1 MMQLQTT
8 ISNKVSCSGIGLHTG
23 NKTTICFK
31 PADENAG
38 IKFIRKDLPG
48 TPVVKADISGVVD
61 TARGTSLGKS
71 DIKVHTVEHV
81 LAAAAGLG
89 IDNMLIELSS
99 NEPPV
104 VDGSALPFVEA
115 LERAGIVQQKV
126 PKKFFEV
133 KEPVWVSENGSSLV
147 ALPSKDFR
155 ISFTIGYNHPV
166 LNSQFASV
174 IITPES
180 FKGEIASAR
189 TFCFLE
195 EVEMLQKEGLIKGGS
210 LENAV
215 VIGDEALLNDKLRF
229 ENEFVMH
236 KILDLIGDLYLLGQP
251 LKAHVIAIKS
261 GHSLNIELVKRLK
274 KMGGLVDDDDTETKT
289 SLDIDE
295 IKKILPHRYPFL
307 LIDRI
312 TKIEGNKK
320 IVGIKNV
327 TANESFFQGHF
338 PDYPIMPGVLIVEAM
353 AQVGGIL
360 LLRKKENRGK
370 TPFFAKMDNV
380 KLRRPVRPGDQL
392 VIEVKVI
399 KAKSRVGRIMAKASV
414 NREIVCEA
422 ELTSIIQ

>member
-1 MMQLQTT
+1 MQLQTT
-8 ISNKVSCSGIGLHTG
+8 ISNEAICEGIGLHTG
-23 NKTTICFK
+23 NKTTIYFK
-31 PADENAG
+31 PADENTG
-38 IKFIRKDLPG
+38 IKFIRKDLPER
-48 TPVVKADISGVVD
+48 PIVKADIGGVVD

-71 DIKVHTVEHV
+71 DMKVHTVEHV

-89 IDNMLIELSS
+89 IDNMLVELSS

-104 VDGSALPFVEA
+104 LDGSALPFIEA
-115 LERAGIVQQKV
+115 LEGAKLVQQKA

-133 KEPVWVSENGSSLV
+133 KEPVYVSENGSSLV

-155 ISFTIGYNHPV
+155 ISFTIDYNHPV

-180 FKGEIASAR
+180 FREEIASAR

-195 EVEMLQKEGLIKGGS
+195 EVEMLQKEGLGKGGS
-210 LENAV
+210 LDNTI

-236 KILDLIGDLYLLGQP
+236 KILDLMGDLYLLGQP

-274 KMGGLVDDDDTETKT
+274 KMEGLVDDDDTETKT

-312 TKIEGNKK
+312 TKIEGDKK

-392 VIEVKVI
+392 VIEVEVI
-399 KAKSRVGRIMAKASV
+399 KAKSKIGRVKAKSSV
-414 NREIVCEA
+414 NGEIVCEA

>member
-1 MMQLQTT
+1 MQLQTT
-8 ISNKVSCSGIGLHTG
+8 ISDEAICEGIGLHTG

-31 PADENAG
+31 PADENTG
-38 IKFIRKDLPG
+38 IKFIRKDLPE
-48 TPVVKADISGVVD
+48 TPVVKADIGGVVD

-89 IDNMLIELSS
+89 IDNMLVELSS

-104 VDGSALPFVEA
+104 VDGSALPFIEA
-115 LERAGIVQQKV
+115 LEGAKLVRQKA
-126 PKKFFEV
+126 PRKFFEV

-155 ISFTIGYNHPV
+155 ISFTIDYNHSV

-180 FKGEIASAR
+180 FKKKIASAR

-274 KMGGLVDDDDTETKT
+274 KMGGLVEDDDTESKT

-312 TKIEGNKK
+312 TKIEGDKK

-360 LLRKKENRGK
+360 LLRKKENKGK
-370 TPFFAKMDNV
+370 IPFFAKMDNV

-392 VIEVKVI
+392 VIEVEVI

-414 NREIVCEA
+414 NGEIVCEA

>member
-1 MMQLQTT
+1 MQLQTT
-8 ISNKVSCSGIGLHTG
+8 ISNGVSCAGIGLHTG

-31 PADENAG
+31 PADENTG

-89 IDNMLIELSS
+89 IDNMLVELSS

-104 VDGSALPFVEA
+104 VDGSALPFIEA
-115 LERAGIVQQKV
+115 LERAKLVQQKA

-195 EVEMLQKEGLIKGGS
+195 EVEMLQKEGLIKGGN

-274 KMGGLVDDDDTETKT
+274 KIGGLVDDDDPETKT
-289 SLDIDE
+289 SLNIDE
-295 IKKILPHRYPFL
+295 IKKIIPHRYPFL
-307 LIDRI
+307 LVDKI
-312 TKIEGNKK
+312 TKIEEGKK

-327 TANESFFQGHF
+327 TVNESFFQGHF

-353 AQVGGIL
+353 AQVAGIL

-392 VIEVKVI
+392 FIEVEVI
-399 KAKSRVGRIMAKASV
+399 KAKSKVGRVKAKSSV
-414 NREIVCEA
+414 DGEIVCEA

>member
-1 MMQLQTT
+1 MQLQTT
-8 ISNKVSCSGIGLHTG
+8 ISNEAICEGIGLHTG
-23 NKTTICFK
+23 NKTTIYFK
-31 PADENAG
+31 PADENTG
-38 IKFIRKDLPG
+38 IKFIRKDLPER
-48 TPVVKADISGVVD
+48 PIVKADIGGVVD

-89 IDNMLIELSS
+89 IDNMLVELSS

-104 VDGSALPFVEA
+104 LDGSALPFIEA
-115 LERAGIVQQKV
+115 LEGAKLVQQKA

-133 KEPVWVSENGSSLV
+133 KEPVYVSENGSSLV

-155 ISFTIGYNHPV
+155 ISFTIDYNHPE

-180 FKGEIASAR
+180 FREEIASAR

-195 EVEMLQKEGLIKGGS
+195 EVEMLQKEGLGKGGS
-210 LENAV
+210 LDNTI

-236 KILDLIGDLYLLGQP
+236 KILDLMGDLYLLGQP

-274 KMGGLVDDDDTETKT
+274 KMEGLVDDDDTETKT

-312 TKIEGNKK
+312 TKIEGDKK

-392 VIEVKVI
+392 VIEVEVI
-399 KAKSRVGRIMAKASV
+399 KAKSKIGRVKAKSSV
-414 NREIVCEA
+414 NGEIVCEA

>member
-1 MMQLQTT
+1 MQLQTT

>member
-1 MMQLQTT
+1 MQLQTT
-8 ISNKVSCSGIGLHTG
+8 ISNEAICEGIGLHTG

-31 PADENAG
+31 PADENTG
-38 IKFIRKDLPG
+38 IKFIRKDLPER
-48 TPVVKADISGVVD
+48 PIVKADIGGVVD

-89 IDNMLIELSS
+89 IDNMLVELSS

-104 VDGSALPFVEA
+104 VDGSALPFIEA
-115 LERAGIVQQKV
+115 LEGAKLVQQKA
-126 PKKFFEV
+126 PRKFFEV

-155 ISFTIGYNHPV
+155 ISFTIDYNHPV

-180 FKGEIASAR
+180 FKEEIASAR

-236 KILDLIGDLYLLGQP
+236 KILDLMGDLYLLGQP
-251 LKAHVIAIKS
+251 IKAHVISIKS
-261 GHSLNIELVKRLK
+261 GHSLNIELVKKLK
-274 KMGGLVDDDDTETKT
+274 KMEELVDDDDTETKT

-307 LIDRI
+307 LVDRI
-312 TKIEGNKK
+312 IKIEEDKK

-327 TANESFFQGHF
+327 TANEIFFQGHF
-338 PDYPIMPGVLIVEAM
+338 PGYPIMPGVLIVEAM

-392 VIEVKVI
+392 VIEVEVI
-399 KAKSRVGRIMAKASV
+399 KAKSRVGRVMAKASV
-414 NREIVCEA
+414 DGEIVCEA
-422 ELTSIIQ
+422 ELTSIVQ

>member
-1 MMQLQTT
+1 MQLQTT
-8 ISNKVSCSGIGLHTG
+8 ISNEAICEGIGLHTG
-23 NKTTICFK
+23 NKTTIYFK
-31 PADENAG
+31 PADENTG
-38 IKFIRKDLPG
+38 IKFIRKDLPER
-48 TPVVKADISGVVD
+48 PIVKADIGGVVD

-89 IDNMLIELSS
+89 IDNMLVELSS

-104 VDGSALPFVEA
+104 LDGSALPFIEA
-115 LERAGIVQQKV
+115 LEGAKLVQQKA

-133 KEPVWVSENGSSLV
+133 KEPVYVSENGSSLV

-155 ISFTIGYNHPV
+155 ISFTIDYNHPV

-180 FKGEIASAR
+180 FREEIASAR

-195 EVEMLQKEGLIKGGS
+195 EVEMLQKEGLGKGGS
-210 LENAV
+210 LDNTI

-274 KMGGLVDDDDTETKT
+274 KMGGLVEDDDTESKT

-312 TKIEGNKK
+312 TKIEGDKK

-360 LLRKKENRGK
+360 LLRKKENKGK
-370 TPFFAKMDNV
+370 IPFFAKMDNV

-392 VIEVKVI
+392 VIEVEVI

-414 NREIVCEA
+414 NGEIVCEA

>member
-8 ISNKVSCSGIGLHTG
+8 ISNKVSCAGIGLHTG

-31 PADENAG
+31 PADENTG
-38 IKFIRKDLPG
+38 IKFIRKDLPES
-48 TPVVKADISGVVD
+48 PVVKADISGVVD

-89 IDNMLIELSS
+89 IDNMLVELSS

-104 VDGSALPFVEA
+104 LDGSALPFVEA
-115 LERAGIVQQKV
+115 LEGAKLVQQKAA
-126 PKKFFEV
+126 KKFFEV

-155 ISFTIGYNHPV
+155 ISFTIDYNHPV

-174 IITPES
+174 IITPKS
-180 FKGEIASAR
+180 FKEEIASAR

-274 KMGGLVDDDDTETKT
+274 KMRGLVDDDDTETKT
-289 SLDIDE
+289 SLNIDE

-312 TKIEGNKK
+312 TKIEGDEK

-392 VIEVKVI
+392 VIEVEVI